1 MRDRL
6 PRVRMRDFTALP
18 PSSPPAT
25 ATTNFLHHRLYPV
38 IVAPTPALPSPSLSL
53 SLSLFPPTSFA
64 TFYHDFSH
72 RLFFLRTE
80 MMTSGRGYL
89 LRETRWCVERAIDEW
104 EGRERGKRKKM
115 MRYQWSK
122 NKIKREAIHTCLCVC
137 VNTNGNWYEREKE
150 ERFIANGGRSGSS
163 ECGHVLQRSKSTKID
178 EARSWL
184 VWKRANDATTRR
196 RGKTC
201 TGAWGRR
208 RRSRETSVG
217 EVCRPIV
224 SQASGR
230 QAGKYLGLASSRVAP

>member
-1 MRDRL
+1 MISRPFRRLHRQRPPPPISSTIASIQSSLLPPPRFLL
-6 PRVRMRDFTALP
+6 PRF
-18 PSSPPAT
+18 
-25 ATTNFLHHRLYPV
+25 
-38 IVAPTPALPSPSLSL
+38 LSL
-53 SLSLFPPTSFA
+53 SFPPHLFRHIL
-64 TFYHDFSH
+64 YHDFSH

-137 VNTNGNWYEREKE
+137 VNTNGNWYERGRRREKE

-208 RRSRETSVG
+208 RRSRETSV
-217 EVCRPIV
+217 EKFVVR
-224 SQASGR
+224 SQAD
-230 QAGKYLGLASSRVAP
+230 GKRANT